1 MGKRKEYNVQ
11 NPRLKEF
18 TERFRD
24 LVDNHGGVSKVSEL
38 TKISRPTI
46 NFWYNGER
54 TPDAISLKKLS
65 ETFGISVDYMLG
77 LSPVSSR
84 DENIQA
90 AAVTTGL
97 SEKSINQIRLI
108 AKDMGSRRK
117 EFDLKAA
124 LDDFINNEQF
134 LTFVTNYWDF
144 QGKSECFNYYLD
156 LFVKDFHHE
165 LGLEPEKPIQ
175 CAAKAALGDY
185 DDNILLYER
194 GKEVL
199 KRREEMQFS
208 YFKLEKALHSIV
220 SAEQKEV

>member
-1 MGKRKEYNVQ
+1 MEKSENRFKLARTVYNQHGKQSVK
-11 NPRLKEF
+11 
-18 TERFRD
+18 T
-24 LVDNHGGVSKVSEL
+24 VSEETKPSISKSLIDDLESNVGKKRAVSYL
-38 TKISRPTI
+38 TVKQLAQYYGVTS
-46 NFWYNGER
+46 
-54 TPDAISLKKLS
+54 
-65 ETFGISVDYMLG
+65 DYLLG
-77 LSPVSSR
+77 LSSIPSR

-134 LTFVTNYWDF
+134 LTFVMNYWDF
-144 QGKSECFNYYLD
+144 QDKSKCFNYYLD